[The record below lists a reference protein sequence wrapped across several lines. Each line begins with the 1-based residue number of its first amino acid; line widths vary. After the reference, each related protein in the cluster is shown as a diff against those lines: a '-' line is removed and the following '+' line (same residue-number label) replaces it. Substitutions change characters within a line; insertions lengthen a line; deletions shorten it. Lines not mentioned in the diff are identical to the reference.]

1 MTGALTVSLDYQPA
15 ATGPFLWQAFDTAA
29 VSSDLAAIARAG
41 FREVRVGLAWD
52 SFMPDARGVDP
63 RRMSE
68 FDTLLRVAG
77 AHGMGIVPVLFIQA
91 HGDCVFLPARA
102 VMRDA
107 RRRGVRVL
115 SEGMPEPGGPRDVWT
130 DPLMLELAD
139 RWARAMAAGFANHP
153 ALAAWDLGDDPAR
166 VLRPRRIPDLAAW
179 VAVAGAPLR
188 QRGDRVQMTLGADD
202 LLRGRGVRLGSLS
215 SLLDRIDIAIR
226 PAQLRRLQLPEPEA
240 LLFIAQ
246 LAQALAGDQGGQIG
260 LALAMPSPGG
270 DEEGMDELAA
280 AATVDQ
286 LVERRTEAGV
296 SALRA
301 TAWCDLHPRL
311 RERAPYDRHD
321 WRRRCGLVRLD
332 GAEKPA
338 LGPWSRLARA
348 DLAAPPPNPWPPHL
362 DVEAFY
368 TNLPDSVLDL
378 AAAWHR
384 EQEDRPAILDRS
396 EA

>member
-1 MTGALTVSLDYQPA
+1 MTSALTVGLDYQPA
-15 ATGPFLWQAFDTAA
+15 ATGPFLWQAFDVAA
-29 VSSDLAAIARAG
+29 VTADLAAMARAG
-41 FREVRVGLAWD
+41 FRQIRVGLAWD

-63 RRMSE
+63 RRMGE

-77 AHGMGIVPVLFIQA
+77 THGIGIVPVLFIQA
-91 HGDCVFLPARA
+91 HGDCVFLPSRA

-115 SEGMPEPGGPRDVWT
+115 SEGMPEPGGPRDAWT

-153 ALAAWDLGDDPAR
+153 ALAAWDLGDDPAT

-179 VAVAGAPLR
+179 VALAGGPLR
-188 QRGDRVQMTLGADD
+188 QRGDPVVMTLGADD

-215 SLLDRIDIAIR
+215 GLLDRVDIAVR
-226 PAQLRRLQLPEPEA
+226 PAQLLRLHLPEPEA
-240 LLFIAQ
+240 LLFVAQ
-246 LAQALAGDQGGQIG
+246 LAQALAGDQSAQIG
-260 LALAMPSPGG
+260 LALAMPSPGD

-348 DLAAPPPNPWPPHL
+348 DLAAPPPSPWPPHL

-368 TNLPDSVLDL
+368 ANLPESVLDL

>member
-1 MTGALTVSLDYQPA
+1 LTGALTVSLDYQPA

-63 RRMSE
+63 RRMGE

-321 WRRRCGLVRLD
+321 WRRRCGLVSLD

-368 TNLPDSVLDL
+368 ANLPDSVLDL

>member
-1 MTGALTVSLDYQPA
+1 MTAALTVSLDYQPA

-63 RRMSE
+63 RRMGE

-115 SEGMPEPGGPRDVWT
+115 SEGMPESGGPRDAWT

-215 SLLDRIDIAIR
+215 GLLDRIDIAIR

-246 LAQALAGDQGGQIG
+246 LAQVLARDQGGQIG

-321 WRRRCGLVRLD
+321 WRRRCGLLRLD

-368 TNLPDSVLDL
+368 ANLPDSVLDL

>member
-15 ATGPFLWQAFDTAA
+15 ATGPFLWQVFDTAA
-29 VSSDLAAIARAG
+29 VSFDLAVIARAG

-215 SLLDRIDIAIR
+215 GLLDRIDIAIR

-321 WRRRCGLVRLD
+321 WRRRCGLLRLD

-348 DLAAPPPNPWPPHL
+348 DLVAPPPNPWPPHL

>member
-1 MTGALTVSLDYQPA
+1 MTAALTVSLDYQPA

-63 RRMSE
+63 RRMGE

-321 WRRRCGLVRLD
+321 WRRRCGLLRLD

-348 DLAAPPPNPWPPHL
+348 DLVAPPPNPWPPHL

-368 TNLPDSVLDL
+368 ANLPDSVLDL

>member
-1 MTGALTVSLDYQPA
+1 MTAALTVSLDYQPA

-63 RRMSE
+63 RRMGE

-321 WRRRCGLVRLD
+321 WRRRCGLVSLD

-368 TNLPDSVLDL
+368 ANLPDSVLDL

>member
-1 MTGALTVSLDYQPA
+1 LTAALTVSLDYQPA

-63 RRMSE
+63 RRMCE

-321 WRRRCGLVRLD
+321 WRRRCGLVSLD

-368 TNLPDSVLDL
+368 ANLPDSVLDL

>member
-1 MTGALTVSLDYQPA
+1 
-15 ATGPFLWQAFDTAA
+15 
-29 VSSDLAAIARAG
+29 
-41 FREVRVGLAWD
+41 
-52 SFMPDARGVDP
+52 
-63 RRMSE
+63 MSE

-202 LLRGRGVRLGSLS
+202 LLRGRGVRLGSLC
-215 SLLDRIDIAIR
+215 SLLDRMDIAIR

-321 WRRRCGLVRLD
+321 WRRRCGLVSLD

-368 TNLPDSVLDL
+368 ANLPDSVLDL

>member
-1 MTGALTVSLDYQPA
+1 LTAALTVSLDYQPA

-63 RRMSE
+63 RRMGE

-321 WRRRCGLVRLD
+321 WRRRCGLVSLD

-368 TNLPDSVLDL
+368 ANLPDSVLDL

>member
-1 MTGALTVSLDYQPA
+1 LTAALTVSLDYQPA

-63 RRMSE
+63 RRMGE

-321 WRRRCGLVRLD
+321 WRRRCGLLRLD

-368 TNLPDSVLDL
+368 ANLPDSVLDL

>member
-1 MTGALTVSLDYQPA
+1 MTAALSVSLDYQPA

-63 RRMSE
+63 RRMGE

-77 AHGMGIVPVLFIQA
+77 AHGTGIVPVLFIQA

-215 SLLDRIDIAIR
+215 GLLDRIDIAIR

-270 DEEGMDELAA
+270 DEEGMEELAA

-286 LVERRTEAGV
+286 LVERRAEAGV

-321 WRRRCGLVRLD
+321 WRRRCGLLRLD

-368 TNLPDSVLDL
+368 ANLPDSVLDL

>member
-1 MTGALTVSLDYQPA
+1 MTAALTVSLDYQPA

-321 WRRRCGLVRLD
+321 WRRRCGLVSLD

-368 TNLPDSVLDL
+368 ANLPDSVLDL

>member
-1 MTGALTVSLDYQPA
+1 LTAALTVSLDYQPA

-63 RRMSE
+63 RRMGE

-91 HGDCVFLPARA
+91 HGHCVFLPARA

-115 SEGMPEPGGPRDVWT
+115 SEGMPESGGPRDAWT

-215 SLLDRIDIAIR
+215 GLLDRIDIAIR

-368 TNLPDSVLDL
+368 ANLPDSVLDL

>member
-1 MTGALTVSLDYQPA
+1 LTGALTVSLDYQPA

-321 WRRRCGLVRLD
+321 WRRRCGLLSLD

>member
-1 MTGALTVSLDYQPA
+1 LTAALTVGLDYQPA
-15 ATGPFLWQAFDTAA
+15 ATGPFLWQAFDAAA
-29 VSSDLAAIARAG
+29 VTSDLAAVARAG
-41 FREVRVGLAWD
+41 FRQVRVGLAWD

-63 RRMSE
+63 RRMGE
-68 FDTLLRVAG
+68 FDTLLRAARVQG
-77 AHGMGIVPVLFIQA
+77 IGIVPVLFIQA
-91 HGDCVFLPARA
+91 HGDCVFLPDRA
-102 VMRDA
+102 VRRDA

-115 SEGMPEPGGPRDVWT
+115 SDGMPEPGGPRDAWT

-153 ALAAWDLGDDPAR
+153 ALAAWDLGDDPAS

-179 VAVAGAPLR
+179 VALAGAPLR

-202 LLRGRGVRLGSLS
+202 LLRARGVRLGSLS
-215 SLLDRIDIAIR
+215 GQLDRIDIAVR

-240 LLFIAQ
+240 LLFVAQ
-246 LAQALAGDQGGQIG
+246 LAQALAGDQGGQVG
-260 LALAMPSPGG
+260 LSLAMPSPG
-270 DEEGMDELAA
+270 DDAEGMDEPAA
-280 AATVDQ
+280 AAAVDQ

-301 TAWCDLHPRL
+301 TGWCDLHPRL
-311 RERAPYDRHD
+311 RERAPFDRND
-321 WRRRCGLVRLD
+321 WLRRCGLARLD
-332 GAEKPA
+332 GTEKPA

-348 DLAAPPPNPWPPHL
+348 DLAVPPPNPWPPHL

-368 TNLPDSVLDL
+368 ANLPESVLDL

-384 EQEDRPAILDRS
+384 EQEDRPAILDPS

>member
-215 SLLDRIDIAIR
+215 GLLDRIDIAIR

>member
-1 MTGALTVSLDYQPA
+1 MTAALTVSLDYQPA

-63 RRMSE
+63 RRMGE

-179 VAVAGAPLR
+179 VALAGAPLR

-215 SLLDRIDIAIR
+215 GLLDRIDIAIR

-321 WRRRCGLVRLD
+321 WRRRCGLLSLD

-368 TNLPDSVLDL
+368 ANLPDSVLDL

>member
-1 MTGALTVSLDYQPA
+1 MTAALTVSLDYQPA

-63 RRMSE
+63 RRMGE

-115 SEGMPEPGGPRDVWT
+115 SEGMPESGGPRDAWT

-202 LLRGRGVRLGSLS
+202 LLRGRGVRLGSLC
-215 SLLDRIDIAIR
+215 SLLDRMDIAIR

-321 WRRRCGLVRLD
+321 WRRRCGLLSLD

-368 TNLPDSVLDL
+368 ANLPDSVLDL

>member
-1 MTGALTVSLDYQPA
+1 MTAALTVSLDYQPA

-215 SLLDRIDIAIR
+215 GLLDRIDIAIR

>member
-1 MTGALTVSLDYQPA
+1 
-15 ATGPFLWQAFDTAA
+15 
-29 VSSDLAAIARAG
+29 
-41 FREVRVGLAWD
+41 
-52 SFMPDARGVDP
+52 
-63 RRMSE
+63 
-68 FDTLLRVAG
+68 
-77 AHGMGIVPVLFIQA
+77 
-91 HGDCVFLPARA
+91 
-102 VMRDA
+102 
-107 RRRGVRVL
+107 
-115 SEGMPEPGGPRDVWT
+115 
-130 DPLMLELAD
+130 
-139 RWARAMAAGFANHP
+139 MAAGFANHP

-215 SLLDRIDIAIR
+215 GLLDRIDIAIR

-321 WRRRCGLVRLD
+321 WRRRCGLLRLD

-368 TNLPDSVLDL
+368 ANLPDSVLDL

>member
-1 MTGALTVSLDYQPA
+1 MTAALTVSLDYQPA

-321 WRRRCGLVRLD
+321 WRRRCGLLSLD

-368 TNLPDSVLDL
+368 ANLPDSVLDL

>member
-1 MTGALTVSLDYQPA
+1 MG
-15 ATGPFLWQAFDTAA
+15 
-29 VSSDLAAIARAG
+29 
-41 FREVRVGLAWD
+41 
-52 SFMPDARGVDP
+52 
-63 RRMSE
+63 E

-215 SLLDRIDIAIR
+215 GLLDRIDIAIR

-321 WRRRCGLVRLD
+321 WRWRCGLVRLD

-348 DLAAPPPNPWPPHL
+348 DLVAPPPNPWPPHL

-368 TNLPDSVLDL
+368 ANLPDSVLDL

>member
-1 MTGALTVSLDYQPA
+1 
-15 ATGPFLWQAFDTAA
+15 
-29 VSSDLAAIARAG
+29 
-41 FREVRVGLAWD
+41 
-52 SFMPDARGVDP
+52 
-63 RRMSE
+63 
-68 FDTLLRVAG
+68 
-77 AHGMGIVPVLFIQA
+77 
-91 HGDCVFLPARA
+91 
-102 VMRDA
+102 
-107 RRRGVRVL
+107 
-115 SEGMPEPGGPRDVWT
+115 
-130 DPLMLELAD
+130 
-139 RWARAMAAGFANHP
+139 MAAGFANHP

-179 VAVAGAPLR
+179 VAVVGAPLR
-188 QRGDRVQMTLGADD
+188 QRGDRVQMTFGADD

-215 SLLDRIDIAIR
+215 GLLDRIDIAIR

-240 LLFIAQ
+240 LLFLAQ

-270 DEEGMDELAA
+270 DEEGMEELAA

-286 LVERRTEAGV
+286 LVERRAEAGV

-321 WRRRCGLVRLD
+321 WRRRCGLLRLD

-368 TNLPDSVLDL
+368 ANLPASVLDL

>member
-1 MTGALTVSLDYQPA
+1 MTAALTVSLDYQPA

-63 RRMSE
+63 RRMGE

-115 SEGMPEPGGPRDVWT
+115 SEGMPESGGPRDAWT

-215 SLLDRIDIAIR
+215 GLLDRIDIAIR

-321 WRRRCGLVRLD
+321 WRWRCGLVRLD

-348 DLAAPPPNPWPPHL
+348 DLVAPPPNPWPPHL

-368 TNLPDSVLDL
+368 ANLPDSVLDL

>member
-1 MTGALTVSLDYQPA
+1 LTAALTVSLDYQPA

-63 RRMSE
+63 RRMGE

-115 SEGMPEPGGPRDVWT
+115 SEGMPESGGPRDAWT

-215 SLLDRIDIAIR
+215 GLLDRIDIAIR

-246 LAQALAGDQGGQIG
+246 LAQVLARDQGGQIG

-321 WRRRCGLVRLD
+321 WRRRCGLLRLD

-348 DLAAPPPNPWPPHL
+348 DLVAPPPNPWPPHL

-368 TNLPDSVLDL
+368 ANLPDSVLDL

>member
-1 MTGALTVSLDYQPA
+1 LTAALTVSLDYQPA

-63 RRMSE
+63 RRMGE

-115 SEGMPEPGGPRDVWT
+115 SEGMPESGGPRDAWT

-215 SLLDRIDIAIR
+215 GLLDRIDIAIR

-246 LAQALAGDQGGQIG
+246 LAQVLARDQGGQIG

-368 TNLPDSVLDL
+368 ANLPDSVLDL

>member
-1 MTGALTVSLDYQPA
+1 LTAALTVSLDYQPA

-63 RRMSE
+63 RRMGE

-321 WRRRCGLVRLD
+321 WRRRCGLLSLD

-348 DLAAPPPNPWPPHL
+348 DLAAPPPNPRPPHL

-368 TNLPDSVLDL
+368 ANLPDSVLDL

>member
-1 MTGALTVSLDYQPA
+1 LTAALTVSLDYQPA

-63 RRMSE
+63 RRMGE

-115 SEGMPEPGGPRDVWT
+115 SEGMPESGGPRDAWT

-215 SLLDRIDIAIR
+215 GLLDRIDIAIR

-246 LAQALAGDQGGQIG
+246 LAQVLARDQGGQIG

-321 WRRRCGLVRLD
+321 WRRRCGLLRLD

-368 TNLPDSVLDL
+368 ANLPDSVLDL

>member
-1 MTGALTVSLDYQPA
+1 MTAALTVSLDYQPA

-52 SFMPDARGVDP
+52 SFMPDARGVAP

-321 WRRRCGLVRLD
+321 WRRRCGLLSLD

>member
-1 MTGALTVSLDYQPA
+1 MTAALTVSLDYQPA

-63 RRMSE
+63 RRMGE

-321 WRRRCGLVRLD
+321 WRRRCGLLSLD

-368 TNLPDSVLDL
+368 ANLPDSVLDL

>member
-1 MTGALTVSLDYQPA
+1 MTAALTVSLDYQPA

-63 RRMSE
+63 RRMGE

-215 SLLDRIDIAIR
+215 GLLDRIDIAIR

-321 WRRRCGLVRLD
+321 WRRRCGLLSLD

-368 TNLPDSVLDL
+368 ANLPDSVLDL

>member
-1 MTGALTVSLDYQPA
+1 LTGALTVSLDYQPA

-321 WRRRCGLVRLD
+321 WRRRCGLVSLD

-368 TNLPDSVLDL
+368 ANLPDSVLDL